1 MAYATTQDII
11 DRYGEDLLLV
21 LADRDG
27 DGAADAEVTSRAL
40 ADADSEIDLHLAKLY
55 DLPLATVPSVLIQVA
70 VDIAIY
76 RMCNNDAL
84 VTEEIRTRYKDAR
97 STLRGIA
104 KGETSLGAVPESSG
118 GIASGPAIVK
128 GPPRV
133 FGRGSGGGLR

>member
-11 DRYGEDLLLV
+11 DRYGKDQLLI

-27 DGAADAEVTSRAL
+27 DGIADVEVTDRAL
-40 ADADSEIDLHLAKLY
+40 ADADSEIDLHVGKVY
-55 DLPLATVPSVLIQVA
+55 DLPLATVPSVLVQVA

-97 STLRGIA
+97 GTLRSIA
-104 KGETSLGAVPESSG
+104 KGETSLGAIHESSG
-118 GIASGPAIVK
+118 GAASGPAIVS
-128 GPPRV
+128 GSPRV
-133 FGRGSGGGLR
+133 FGRGRGGGLR